1 MIRRISMWKL
11 SCAENAGRMQEAL
24 LSMKGKVSSLLDIEV
39 GVNISEHRSAF
50 DIVFIGT
57 FENEDALRA
66 FEVDPVHKSVGLIV
80 DELKENRVV
89 VEYRI

>member
-11 SCAENAGRMQEAL
+11 SCAEDASRMREVL
-24 LSMKGKVSSLLDIEV
+24 LSMKGKISSLLDIEV
-39 GVNISEHRSAF
+39 GVNISEHQSAF
-50 DIVFIGT
+50 DVVFIGT

-66 FEVDPVHKSVGLIV
+66 FEIDPVHKSVGKFV
-80 DELKENRVV
+80 DELRENRVV